1 FSMEKLMQYVWK
13 HRLWRSEDMVTNTG
27 KKVRVVDPGLLNTDA
42 GPDFFNAKI
51 EIDGHMWVGN
61 VEMHYR
67 ATDWKR
73 HHHDSDKAYDSV
85 ILHVVAKDDAPVR
98 RTNGELIPQL
108 VLEVSPQFNAD
119 YASLVGATIEV
130 PCATKIKQVP
140 HLTIVEWVEGLA
152 FERLHG
158 QVERIHQMLDSFNG
172 SWEDVC
178 YVTLARNFGFGINND
193 AFERLARRTPLRL
206 LGKHSD
212 SVLQIEALLFGQA
225 GMLDAQKPG
234 MDSYYNQLCTEY
246 AFLSNKFQL
255 TPMEKESWKLF
266 RIRPQNFPYRRIAML
281 AQFIEGGF
289 RMMNRILEAEGEKE
303 MRALFEM
310 ELSGYWTK
318 HYTFGKPNERATATL
333 SRSSTDIILINTVAP
348 LLYAYGELTGNYEM
362 TDKAIKLLEDLRA
375 ESNSIVSHFVAYGID
390 CPDALTSQALVQL
403 KREYCDARKCIYCKI
418 GHHLLSKA
426 ARGE

>member
-1 FSMEKLMQYVWK
+1 MEKLMQYVWK

-73 HHHDSDKAYDSV
+73 HRHDSDKAYDSV

-158 QVERIHQMLDSFNG
+158 KVERIHQSLDSFNG

-303 MRALFEM
+303 MRALFEV

-333 SRSSTDIILINTVAP
+333 SRSSIDIILINTVAP

>member
-1 FSMEKLMQYVWK
+1 MQYVWK

-158 QVERIHQMLDSFNG
+158 KVERIHQLLESFNG

-303 MRALFEM
+303 MRALFEV

-333 SRSSTDIILINTVAP
+333 SRSSIDIILINTVAP

>member
-1 FSMEKLMQYVWK
+1 MEKLMQYVWK

-158 QVERIHQMLDSFNG
+158 KVERIHQLLDSFNG

-303 MRALFEM
+303 MRALFEV

-333 SRSSTDIILINTVAP
+333 SRSSIDIILINTVAP

-426 ARGE
+426 VRGE

>member
-1 FSMEKLMQYVWK
+1 MEKLMQYVWK

-130 PCATKIKQVP
+130 PCAAKIKQVP

-158 QVERIHQMLDSFNG
+158 KVERIHQLLDSFNG

-234 MDSYYNQLCTEY
+234 MDSYYSQLCTEY

-303 MRALFEM
+303 MRALFEV

-333 SRSSTDIILINTVAP
+333 SRSSIDIILINTVAP

>member
-1 FSMEKLMQYVWK
+1 MQYVWK

-42 GPDFFNAKI
+42 GPNFFNAKI

-73 HHHDSDKAYDSV
+73 HRHDSDKAYDSV

-158 QVERIHQMLDSFNG
+158 KVERIHQLLDSFNG

-303 MRALFEM
+303 MRALFEV

-333 SRSSTDIILINTVAP
+333 SRSSIDIILINTVAP

>member
-1 FSMEKLMQYVWK
+1 MEKLMQYVWK

-158 QVERIHQMLDSFNG
+158 KVERIHQLLDSFNG

-303 MRALFEM
+303 MRALFEV

-333 SRSSTDIILINTVAP
+333 SRSSIDIILINTVAP
-348 LLYAYGELTGNYEM
+348 LLYAYGELTDNYEM

>member
-1 FSMEKLMQYVWK
+1 MQYVWK

-119 YASLVGATIEV
+119 YASLVGAAIEV

-158 QVERIHQMLDSFNG
+158 KVERIHQLLDSFNG

-289 RMMNRILEAEGEKE
+289 IMMNRILEAEGEKE

-310 ELSGYWTK
+310 ELSGYWIK

-333 SRSSTDIILINTVAP
+333 SRSSIDIILINTVAP

>member
-1 FSMEKLMQYVWK
+1 MQYVWK

-73 HHHDSDKAYDSV
+73 HRHDSDKAYDSV

-158 QVERIHQMLDSFNG
+158 KVERIHQLLDSFNG

-303 MRALFEM
+303 MRALFEV

-333 SRSSTDIILINTVAP
+333 SRSSIDIILINTVAP

-375 ESNSIVSHFVAYGID
+375 ENNSIVSHFVSYGID

>member
-1 FSMEKLMQYVWK
+1 MQYVWK

-158 QVERIHQMLDSFNG
+158 KVERIHQLLDSFNG

-310 ELSGYWTK
+310 ELSGYWIK

-333 SRSSTDIILINTVAP
+333 SRSSIDIILINTVAP

>member
-1 FSMEKLMQYVWK
+1 MQYVWK

-85 ILHVVAKDDAPVR
+85 ILHVVAKDDAPVH

-158 QVERIHQMLDSFNG
+158 KVERIHQLLDSFNG

-303 MRALFEM
+303 MRALFEV
-310 ELSGYWTK
+310 ELSGYWIK

-333 SRSSTDIILINTVAP
+333 SRSSIDIILINTVAP

>member
-1 FSMEKLMQYVWK
+1 MQYVWK

-158 QVERIHQMLDSFNG
+158 KVERIHQLLDSFNG

-303 MRALFEM
+303 MRSLFEV
-310 ELSGYWTK
+310 ELSGYWSK
-318 HYTFGKPNERATATL
+318 HYTFGKPNERATSTL

>member
-1 FSMEKLMQYVWK
+1 MQYVWK

-73 HHHDSDKAYDSV
+73 HRHDSDKAYDSV

-158 QVERIHQMLDSFNG
+158 KVERIHQLLDSFNG

-289 RMMNRILEAEGEKE
+289 RMMNRILDAEGEKE
-303 MRALFEM
+303 MRALFEV

-333 SRSSTDIILINTVAP
+333 SRSSIDIILINTVAP

>member
-1 FSMEKLMQYVWK
+1 MEKLMQYVWK

-73 HHHDSDKAYDSV
+73 HRHDSDKAYDSV

-98 RTNGELIPQL
+98 RSNGELIPQL

-158 QVERIHQMLDSFNG
+158 KVERIHQLLDSFNG

-333 SRSSTDIILINTVAP
+333 SRSSIDIILINTVAP

-375 ESNSIVSHFVAYGID
+375 ENNSIVSHFVAYGID

>member
-1 FSMEKLMQYVWK
+1 MEKLMQYVWK

-158 QVERIHQMLDSFNG
+158 KVERIHQLLDSFNG

-225 GMLDAQKPG
+225 GMLDAQKLG

-303 MRALFEM
+303 MRALFEV

-333 SRSSTDIILINTVAP
+333 SRSSIDIILINTVAP

>member
-1 FSMEKLMQYVWK
+1 MEKLMQYVWK

-119 YASLVGATIEV
+119 YASLVGAAIEV

-158 QVERIHQMLDSFNG
+158 KVERIHQLLDSFNG

-303 MRALFEM
+303 MRALFEV

-318 HYTFGKPNERATATL
+318 HYTFGKPNERATSTL

>member
-1 FSMEKLMQYVWK
+1 MQYVWK

-73 HHHDSDKAYDSV
+73 HRHDSDKAYDSV

-140 HLTIVEWVEGLA
+140 HLTIVEWVESLA

-158 QVERIHQMLDSFNG
+158 KVERIHQLLDSFNG

-303 MRALFEM
+303 MRALFEV

-333 SRSSTDIILINTVAP
+333 SRSSINIILINTVAP

>member
-1 FSMEKLMQYVWK
+1 MEKLMQYVWK

-108 VLEVSPQFNAD
+108 ALEVSPQFNAD

-158 QVERIHQMLDSFNG
+158 KVERIHQLLDSFNG

-303 MRALFEM
+303 MRALFEV

-333 SRSSTDIILINTVAP
+333 SRSSIDIILINTVAP

>member
-1 FSMEKLMQYVWK
+1 
-13 HRLWRSEDMVTNTG
+13 MVTNTG

-130 PCATKIKQVP
+130 PCAEKIKQVP

-158 QVERIHQMLDSFNG
+158 KVERIHQLLDSFNG

-289 RMMNRILEAEGEKE
+289 RMMNRILDAEGEKE
-303 MRALFEM
+303 MRALFEV

-333 SRSSTDIILINTVAP
+333 SRSSIDIILINTVAP

>member
-1 FSMEKLMQYVWK
+1 MQYVWK

-27 KKVRVVDPGLLNTDA
+27 KKVRGVDPGLLNTDA

-158 QVERIHQMLDSFNG
+158 KVERIHQLLDSFNG

-303 MRALFEM
+303 MRALFEV

-333 SRSSTDIILINTVAP
+333 SRSSIDIILINTVAP

>member
-1 FSMEKLMQYVWK
+1 MEKLMQYVWK

-158 QVERIHQMLDSFNG
+158 KVERIHQLLESFNG

-303 MRALFEM
+303 MRALFEV

-333 SRSSTDIILINTVAP
+333 SRNSIDIILINTVAP

-375 ESNSIVSHFVAYGID
+375 ENNSIVSHFVAYGID

>member
-1 FSMEKLMQYVWK
+1 MEKLMQYVWK

-73 HHHDSDKAYDSV
+73 HRHDSDKAYDSV

-158 QVERIHQMLDSFNG
+158 KVERIHQLLDSFNG

-255 TPMEKESWKLF
+255 TPMEKDSWKLF

-303 MRALFEM
+303 MRALFEV

-333 SRSSTDIILINTVAP
+333 SRSSIDIILINTVAP

>member
-1 FSMEKLMQYVWK
+1 MQYVWK

-158 QVERIHQMLDSFNG
+158 KVERIHQLLDSFNG

-333 SRSSTDIILINTVAP
+333 SCSSTDIILINTVAP

>member
-1 FSMEKLMQYVWK
+1 MEKLMQYVWK

-158 QVERIHQMLDSFNG
+158 KVERIHQLLDSFNG

-206 LGKHSD
+206 LGKHSE
-212 SVLQIEALLFGQA
+212 SVLQIEALLFGQG

-333 SRSSTDIILINTVAP
+333 SRSSIDIILINTVAP

>member
-1 FSMEKLMQYVWK
+1 MQYVWK

-73 HHHDSDKAYDSV
+73 HRHDSDKAYDSV

-119 YASLVGATIEV
+119 YASLVGAAIEV

-158 QVERIHQMLDSFNG
+158 KVERIHQLLDSFNG

-303 MRALFEM
+303 MRALFEV
-310 ELSGYWTK
+310 ELSGYWIK

-333 SRSSTDIILINTVAP
+333 SRSSIDIILINTVAP

-426 ARGE
+426 ARSE

>member
-1 FSMEKLMQYVWK
+1 MQYVWK

-152 FERLHG
+152 FARLHG
-158 QVERIHQMLDSFNG
+158 KVERIHQLLDSFNG

-303 MRALFEM
+303 MRALFEV

>member
-1 FSMEKLMQYVWK
+1 MEKLMQYVWK

-73 HHHDSDKAYDSV
+73 HRHDSDKAYDSV

-158 QVERIHQMLDSFNG
+158 KVERIHQLLDSFNG

-303 MRALFEM
+303 MRALFEV

-333 SRSSTDIILINTVAP
+333 SRSSIDIILINTVVP
-348 LLYAYGELTGNYEM
+348 LLYAYGELTSSYEM

>member
-1 FSMEKLMQYVWK
+1 MEKLMQYVWK

-67 ATDWKR
+67 DTDWKR

-158 QVERIHQMLDSFNG
+158 KVERIHQLLDSFNG

-303 MRALFEM
+303 MRALFEV

-333 SRSSTDIILINTVAP
+333 SRSSIDIILINTVAP

>member
-1 FSMEKLMQYVWK
+1 MEKLMQYVWK

-158 QVERIHQMLDSFNG
+158 KVERIHQLLDSFNG

-333 SRSSTDIILINTVAP
+333 SRSSIDIILINTVAP

-390 CPDALTSQALVQL
+390 CPDALTSQALVRL

>member
-1 FSMEKLMQYVWK
+1 MQYVWK

-119 YASLVGATIEV
+119 YASLVGAAIEV

-158 QVERIHQMLDSFNG
+158 KVERIHQLLDSFNG

-289 RMMNRILEAEGEKE
+289 RMVNRILEAEGEKE
-303 MRALFEM
+303 MRALFEV
-310 ELSGYWTK
+310 ELSGYWIK

-333 SRSSTDIILINTVAP
+333 SRSSIDIILINTVAP

-403 KREYCDARKCIYCKI
+403 KREYCHARKCIYCKI

>member
-1 FSMEKLMQYVWK
+1 MQYVWK

-130 PCATKIKQVP
+130 PCAEKIKQVP

-158 QVERIHQMLDSFNG
+158 KVERIHQLLDSFNG

-303 MRALFEM
+303 MRALFEV

-333 SRSSTDIILINTVAP
+333 SRSSIDIILINTVAP

-375 ESNSIVSHFVAYGID
+375 ESNSIVAHFVAYGID

>member
-1 FSMEKLMQYVWK
+1 MEKLMQYVWK

-73 HHHDSDKAYDSV
+73 HRHDSDKAYDSV

-98 RTNGELIPQL
+98 RSNGELIPQL

-158 QVERIHQMLDSFNG
+158 KVERIHQLLDSFNG

-289 RMMNRILEAEGEKE
+289 RMMNRILDAEGEKE
-303 MRALFEM
+303 MRALFEV

-333 SRSSTDIILINTVAP
+333 SRNSIDIILINTVAP

-375 ESNSIVSHFVAYGID
+375 ESNSIVAHFVAYGID

>member
-1 FSMEKLMQYVWK
+1 MQYVWK

-130 PCATKIKQVP
+130 PCAEKIKQVP

-158 QVERIHQMLDSFNG
+158 KVERIHQLLDSFNG

-303 MRALFEM
+303 MRALFEV

-333 SRSSTDIILINTVAP
+333 SRSSIDIILINTVAP

>member
-1 FSMEKLMQYVWK
+1 MEKLMQYVWK

-73 HHHDSDKAYDSV
+73 HRHDSDKAYDSV

-130 PCATKIKQVP
+130 PCAEKIKQVP

-158 QVERIHQMLDSFNG
+158 KVERIHQLLDSFNG

-206 LGKHSD
+206 LGKHND

-303 MRALFEM
+303 MRALFEV

-333 SRSSTDIILINTVAP
+333 SRSSIDIILINTVAP

-375 ESNSIVSHFVAYGID
+375 ENNSIVSHFVAYGID

>member
-1 FSMEKLMQYVWK
+1 MEKLMQYVWK

-73 HHHDSDKAYDSV
+73 HRHDSDKAYDSV

-158 QVERIHQMLDSFNG
+158 KVERIHQLLDSFNG

-193 AFERLARRTPLRL
+193 AFERLARRPPLRL

-303 MRALFEM
+303 MRALFEV

-333 SRSSTDIILINTVAP
+333 SRSSIDIILINTVAP

>member
-1 FSMEKLMQYVWK
+1 MQYVWK

-158 QVERIHQMLDSFNG
+158 KVERIHQLLDSFNG

-225 GMLDAQKPG
+225 GMLDTQKPG

-303 MRALFEM
+303 MRALFEV

>member
-1 FSMEKLMQYVWK
+1 MQYVWK

-85 ILHVVAKDDAPVR
+85 ILHVVAKDDAPVC

-158 QVERIHQMLDSFNG
+158 KVERIHQLLDSFNG

-303 MRALFEM
+303 MRALFEV

-318 HYTFGKPNERATATL
+318 HYTFGKPNERATSTL

>member
-1 FSMEKLMQYVWK
+1 MEKLMQYVWK

-158 QVERIHQMLDSFNG
+158 KVERIHQLLDSFNG

-246 AFLSNKFQL
+246 AFLSNKFRL

-303 MRALFEM
+303 MRALFEV

-333 SRSSTDIILINTVAP
+333 SRSSIDIILINTVAP

>member
-1 FSMEKLMQYVWK
+1 MEKLMQYVWK

-73 HHHDSDKAYDSV
+73 HRHDSDKAYDSV

-158 QVERIHQMLDSFNG
+158 KVERIHQLLDSFNG

-246 AFLSNKFQL
+246 AFLSHKFQL

-303 MRALFEM
+303 MRSLFEV

-333 SRSSTDIILINTVAP
+333 SRSSIDIILINTVAP

>member
-1 FSMEKLMQYVWK
+1 MQYVWK

-158 QVERIHQMLDSFNG
+158 KVERIHQLLDSFNG

-303 MRALFEM
+303 MRALFEV

-418 GHHLLSKA
+418 GHRLLSKA

>member
-1 FSMEKLMQYVWK
+1 MQYVWK

-73 HHHDSDKAYDSV
+73 HRHDSDKAYDSV

-158 QVERIHQMLDSFNG
+158 KVERIHQLLDSFNG

-225 GMLDAQKPG
+225 GMLDAQKQG

-303 MRALFEM
+303 MRALFEV

-333 SRSSTDIILINTVAP
+333 SRNSIDIILINTVAP

-375 ESNSIVSHFVAYGID
+375 ENNSIVSHFVAYGID